1 MGNLPLEGL
10 KVVDI
15 AVLFASPTI
24 SQNMGDFGAEVIKIE
39 HPKLGDSLRSLGAA
53 KNGIPLWW
61 KITNRNKK
69 CVTLDL
75 GKPEGQEI
83 FKQLIADADVL
94 TENFRPGTMEKWGIG
109 WDVLHAINPRLVFVR
124 VSGFGQTG
132 PYKDKP
138 GFGTL
143 AEAMSGFA
151 YITGQPEGPPTL
163 PGTGLADAVAGQLG
177 TWSVMFALYER
188 DHKSGKGQY
197 IDLSVL
203 EPLFT
208 ILGDQTIAYDQLGVV
223 QQRTGNRVPSIGAPR
238 NIYQTKDGRWLALS
252 ANAPAI
258 ATRVFAAIGQ
268 PELINDP
275 RFKDNRARIA
285 HIDEVDAIVGGW
297 ISKHTA
303 EEALTKFDEYEC
315 ACAPVYSVADI
326 AADPHFRARE
336 TITTVQDPDLGPV
349 KMQNVIP
356 KLSRTPGKI
365 RWPGPTRM
373 GQHNEEIYSGKLG
386 MSRERLAEL
395 KEKGI
400 I

>member
-24 SQNMGDFGAEVIKIE
+24 SQNMGDFGAEVIKVE

-94 TENFRPGTMEKWGIG
+94 TENFRPGTLEKWGIG
-109 WDVLHAINPRLVFVR
+109 WEVLHAINPRLVFVR

-132 PYKDKP
+132 PYKDQP

-151 YITGQPEGPPTL
+151 HITGQPDGPPTL
-163 PGTGLADAVAGQLG
+163 PGTGLADAVAGQFG

-203 EPLFT
+203 EPIFAM
-208 ILGDQTIAYDQLGVV
+208 LGDQAITYDQLGTV

-238 NIYQTKDGRWLALS
+238 NIYKTGDGKWVALS
-252 ANAPAI
+252 ANAPAL

-275 RFKDNRARIA
+275 RFADNRARIA
-285 HIDEVDAIVGGW
+285 NIDEVDAIVGGW
-297 ISKHTA
+297 IGARTA
-303 EEALTKFDEYEC
+303 EEVLRQFAKYEC
-315 ACAPVYSVADI
+315 ACMPVYSIADI
-326 AADPHFRARE
+326 FVDPHFQARE
-336 TITTVQDPDLGPV
+336 AITTVQDPDLGPV

-373 GQHNEEIYSGKLG
+373 GQHNEEIYGGKLG
-386 MSRERLAEL
+386 IARERLAEL
-395 KEKGI
+395 KEKGVI
-400 I
+400 

>member
-24 SQNMGDFGAEVIKIE
+24 SQNMGDFGAEVIKVE

-94 TENFRPGTMEKWGIG
+94 TENFRPGTLEKWGIG
-109 WDVLHAINPRLVFVR
+109 WEVLHAINPRLVFVR

-132 PYKDKP
+132 PYKDQP

-151 YITGQPEGPPTL
+151 HITGQPDGPPTL
-163 PGTGLADAVAGQLG
+163 PGTGLADAVAGQFG

-203 EPLFT
+203 EPIFAM
-208 ILGDQTIAYDQLGVV
+208 LGDQAITYDQLGTV

-238 NIYQTKDGRWLALS
+238 NIYKTGDGKWVALS
-252 ANAPAI
+252 ANAPAL

-275 RFKDNRARIA
+275 RFKDNRARVA
-285 HIDEVDAIVGGW
+285 NIDDVDAIVGGW
-297 ISKHTA
+297 IGARTA
-303 EEALTKFDEYEC
+303 EEVLQQFAKHEC
-315 ACAPVYSVADI
+315 ACMPVYSIADI
-326 AADPHFRARE
+326 FVDPHFQARE
-336 TITTVQDPDLGPV
+336 AITTVQDPDLGPV

-365 RWPGPTRM
+365 RWPGPTHM

-386 MSRERLAEL
+386 ISRERLAEL

>member
-1 MGNLPLEGL
+1 MNSLPLEGL
-10 KVVDI
+10 KVVDAAI
-15 AVLFASPTI
+15 LFASPTI
-24 SQNMGDFGAEVIKIE
+24 SQNMGDFGAEVIKVE
-39 HPKLGDSLRSLGAA
+39 HPKLGDSLRSLGAT

-75 GKPEGQEI
+75 GKPEGAEI
-83 FKQLIADADVL
+83 FKKLVADADVV
-94 TENFRPGTMEKWGIG
+94 TENFRPGTLERWGLG
-109 WDVLHAINPRLVFVR
+109 WEVLHALNPRMILVR

-132 PYKDKP
+132 PYKEKP

-151 YITGQPEGPPTL
+151 HITGPADGPPTL
-163 PGTGLADAVAGQLG
+163 PGTGLADAVAGQFG
-177 TWSVMFALYER
+177 TWAVMMALYER

-203 EPLFT
+203 EPIFT
-208 ILGDQTIAYDQLGVV
+208 ILGDQAITYDQLGVI

-238 NIYQTKDGRWLALS
+238 NIYKTKDGKWIALS
-252 ANAPAI
+252 ANAQAMG
-258 ATRVFAAIGQ
+258 ARVFNAIGQ
-268 PELINDP
+268 PDLINDP

-297 ISKHTA
+297 IAQHTA
-303 EEALTKFDEYEC
+303 VDALRIFDEHEC
-315 ACAPVYSVADI
+315 AAAPVYDI
-326 AADPHFRARE
+326 AGIFADPHFQARE
-336 TITTVQDPDLGPV
+336 TVTTVQDPDLGPV

-356 KLSRTPGKI
+356 RLSRTPGKI

-373 GQHNEEIYSGKLG
+373 GEHKEEIYCGKLG

>member
-24 SQNMGDFGAEVIKIE
+24 SQNMGDFGAEVIKVE

-83 FKQLIADADVL
+83 FKHLIADADVL

-109 WDVLHAINPRLVFVR
+109 WEVLHAINPRLVFAR

-132 PYKDKP
+132 PYKDQP

-151 YITGQPEGPPTL
+151 HITGQPDGPPTL
-163 PGTGLADAVAGQLG
+163 PGTGLADAVAGQFG

-203 EPLFT
+203 EPIFAM
-208 ILGDQTIAYDQLGVV
+208 LGDQAITYDQLGTV

-238 NIYQTKDGRWLALS
+238 NIYKTGDGKWVALS
-252 ANAPAI
+252 ANAPAL

-285 HIDEVDAIVGGW
+285 NIDEVDAIVGGW
-297 ISKHTA
+297 IGARTA
-303 EEALTKFDEYEC
+303 EDVLRQFAEHEC
-315 ACAPVYSVADI
+315 ACMPVYSIADI
-326 AADPHFRARE
+326 FVDPHFQARE
-336 TITTVQDPDLGPV
+336 AITTVEDPDLGPV

-356 KLSRTPGKI
+356 KLSRTPGQI

-373 GQHNEEIYSGKLG
+373 GQHNEEIYGGKLG
-386 MSRERLAEL
+386 ISRERLMEL

>member
-1 MGNLPLEGL
+1 MANLPLEGL

-24 SQNMGDFGAEVIKIE
+24 SQNMGDFGAEVIKVE
-39 HPKLGDSLRSLGAA
+39 HPKLGDSLRTLGAA

-75 GKPEGQEI
+75 SKPEGQEI

-94 TENFRPGTMEKWGIG
+94 TENFRPGTLEKWGIG
-109 WDVLHAINPRLVFVR
+109 WDVIHAINPRLVFVR

-151 YITGQPEGPPTL
+151 FITGQPDGPPTL

-188 DHKSGKGQY
+188 DHKSGIGQY

-208 ILGDQTIAYDQLGVV
+208 ILGDQTITYDQLGVV

-238 NIYQTKDGRWLALS
+238 NIYRTKDDRWLALS
-252 ANAPAI
+252 ANSPAI

-297 ISKHTA
+297 IGKQTA
-303 EEALTKFDEYEC
+303 EAALKKFDEYEC
-315 ACAPVYSVADI
+315 ACAPVYSIADI
-326 AADPHFRARE
+326 EADPHFQARE
-336 TITTVQDPDLGPV
+336 TITTVQDPDLGPIR
-349 KMQNVIP
+349 MQNVIP

-373 GQHNEEIYSGKLG
+373 GEHNEEIYGGKLG
-386 MSRERLAEL
+386 ISLERIAEL

>member
-1 MGNLPLEGL
+1 
-10 KVVDI
+10 
-15 AVLFASPTI
+15 
-24 SQNMGDFGAEVIKIE
+24 
-39 HPKLGDSLRSLGAA
+39 
-53 KNGIPLWW
+53 
-61 KITNRNKK
+61 
-69 CVTLDL
+69 
-75 GKPEGQEI
+75 
-83 FKQLIADADVL
+83 
-94 TENFRPGTMEKWGIG
+94 
-109 WDVLHAINPRLVFVR
+109 
-124 VSGFGQTG
+124 
-132 PYKDKP
+132 
-138 GFGTL
+138 
-143 AEAMSGFA
+143 MSGFA
-151 YITGQPEGPPTL
+151 YITGQPDGPPTL

-238 NIYQTKDGRWLALS
+238 NIYQTKDSRWLALS

-268 PELINDP
+268 PELINDS

-285 HIDEVDAIVGGW
+285 HIDEVDALVGGW
-297 ISKHTA
+297 IGQHTA
-303 EEALTKFDEYEC
+303 EEALRTFDEYEC
-315 ACAPVYSVADI
+315 ACAPVYSIADI
-326 AADPHFRARE
+326 AADSHFQARE

-349 KMQNVIP
+349 KMQNIIP

-373 GQHNEEIYSGKLG
+373 GQHNEDIFCGKLG
-386 MSRERLAEL
+386 MSPERLAEL
-395 KEKGI
+395 RERGI

>member
-24 SQNMGDFGAEVIKIE
+24 SQNMGDFGAEVIKVE

-94 TENFRPGTMEKWGIG
+94 TENFRPGTLEK
-109 WDVLHAINPRLVFVR
+109 D
-124 VSGFGQTG
+124 Q
-132 PYKDKP
+132 P

-151 YITGQPEGPPTL
+151 HITGQPDGPPTL
-163 PGTGLADAVAGQLG
+163 PGTGLADAVAGQFG

-203 EPLFT
+203 EPIFAM
-208 ILGDQTIAYDQLGVV
+208 LGDQAITYDQLGTV

-238 NIYQTKDGRWLALS
+238 NIYKTGDGKWVALS
-252 ANAPAI
+252 ANAPAL

-285 HIDEVDAIVGGW
+285 NIDEVDAIVGGW
-297 ISKHTA
+297 IGARTA
-303 EEALTKFDEYEC
+303 EEVLRQFAKHEC
-315 ACAPVYSVADI
+315 ACMPVYSIADI
-326 AADPHFRARE
+326 FVDPHFQARE
-336 TITTVQDPDLGPV
+336 AITTVQDPDLGPV

-373 GQHNEEIYSGKLG
+373 GQHNEEIYGGKLG
-386 MSRERLAEL
+386 VSRERLAEL
-395 KEKGI
+395 RERGI

>member
-75 GKPEGQEI
+75 SKPEGQEI

-94 TENFRPGTMEKWGIG
+94 TENFRPGTMEKWDIG
-109 WDVLHAINPRLVFVR
+109 WDVLHAINPRLVFAR

-151 YITGQPEGPPTL
+151 YITGQPDGPPTL

-208 ILGDQTIAYDQLGVV
+208 ILGDQTITYDQLGFV

-258 ATRVFAAIGQ
+258 AARVFAAIGQ

-315 ACAPVYSVADI
+315 ACAPVYSIADI
-326 AADPHFRARE
+326 TADPHFQARE
-336 TITTVQDPDLGPV
+336 AITTVQDPDLGPV

-386 MSRERLAEL
+386 MSRARLAEL

>member
-24 SQNMGDFGAEVIKIE
+24 SQNMGDFGAEVIKVE
-39 HPKLGDSLRSLGAA
+39 HPKSGDSLRSLGAA
-53 KNGIPLWW
+53 KNGVPLWW

-94 TENFRPGTMEKWGIG
+94 TENFRPGTMEKWGLG
-109 WDVLHAINPRLVFVR
+109 WEVLHALNPRLVFVR

-132 PYKDKP
+132 PYKGKP

-151 YITGQPEGPPTL
+151 YITGQPDGPPTL

-177 TWSVMFALYER
+177 TWAVMFALYER
-188 DHKSGKGQY
+188 DHSSGMGQY

-208 ILGDQTIAYDQLGVV
+208 ILGDQAITYDQLGTV
-223 QQRTGNRVPSIGAPR
+223 QQRTGNRAPSIGAPR
-238 NIYQTKDGRWLALS
+238 NIYKTKDGRWLALS

-268 PELINDP
+268 PDLINDP

-297 ISKHTA
+297 IAEHTA
-303 EEALTKFDEYEC
+303 EEALRQFDEYEC
-315 ACAPVYSVADI
+315 ACAPVYSIADI
-326 AADPHFRARE
+326 FADPHFQARDAV
-336 TITTVQDPDLGPV
+336 TTVQDPDLGPV
-349 KMQNVIP
+349 RMQNVVP

-373 GQHNEEIYSGKLG
+373 GQHNEEIYCGKLG
-386 MSRERLAEL
+386 LSRERLAEL
-395 KEKGI
+395 KEQGVI
-400 I
+400 